1 MDIIMH
7 YPKTEQGKTELH
19 KKVAEVHIEA
29 VNRYL
34 SQLPCPKAQK
44 VAILRSVEEEL
55 HAKKT

>member
-19 KKVAEVHIEA
+19 KKVAEVHVEA
-29 VNRYL
+29 VDRYL
-34 SQLPCPKAQK
+34 AQLPCPKAQK

-55 HAKKT
+55 HREKA

>member
-7 YPKTEQGKTELH
+7 YPKTEQGKIELH
-19 KKVAEVHIEA
+19 KKVAEVHVDA
-29 VNRYL
+29 VGRYL

-55 HAKKT
+55 RAGKA